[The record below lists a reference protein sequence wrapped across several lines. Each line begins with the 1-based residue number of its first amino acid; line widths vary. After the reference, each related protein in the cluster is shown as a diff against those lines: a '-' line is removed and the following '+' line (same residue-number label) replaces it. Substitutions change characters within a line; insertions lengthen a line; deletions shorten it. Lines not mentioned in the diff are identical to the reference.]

1 MAMQYY
7 NYRKKQ
13 REVIIMREKL
23 LDRMIKIY
31 GFEHEIVIEF
41 ARMCEEW
48 LPTENNDKALET
60 LVKCHEENPVGFDDD
75 EDFQKRGLTTSP
87 TDAIINVTKEGDK
100 IMNHNIY
107 FLFSTLSLVLIAP
120 FGAINPLIALAAV
133 GIAGVFFFIWYL
145 KEMEEQEKE
154 YKKGLDK

>member
-1 MAMQYY
+1 
-7 NYRKKQ
+7 
-13 REVIIMREKL
+13 MRERL
-23 LDRMIKIY
+23 LDRMIRIY

-75 EDFQKRGLTTSP
+75 EDFQKKGLTTSP
-87 TDAIINVTKEGDK
+87 TDVIINVTKERDK

-107 FLFSTLSLVLIAP
+107 FLFSILSLVLIAP

-145 KEMEEQEKE
+145 KEMKEEEKK
-154 YKKGLDK
+154 YKKELDK

>member
-1 MAMQYY
+1 
-7 NYRKKQ
+7 
-13 REVIIMREKL
+13 MREQL
-23 LDRMIKIY
+23 LDRMIRIY

-75 EDFQKRGLTTSP
+75 EDFQKRGLTISS
-87 TDAIINVTKEGDK
+87 TDAIMNVTKRERNK
-100 IMNHNIY
+100 NMNHNIY
-107 FLFSTLSLVLIAP
+107 FLFSILSLVLIAP

-145 KEMEEQEKE
+145 KEMEEQEKN
-154 YKKGLDK
+154 YKKELDR